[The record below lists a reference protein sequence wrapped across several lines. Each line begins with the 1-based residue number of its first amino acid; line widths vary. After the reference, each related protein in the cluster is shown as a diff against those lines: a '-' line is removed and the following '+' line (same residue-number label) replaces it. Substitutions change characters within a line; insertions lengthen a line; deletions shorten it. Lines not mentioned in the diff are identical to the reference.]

1 MAILKSLNIDGD
13 LPLKKGTTTHP
24 NSSSVAVD
32 LATGNYFEVDL
43 QNSSGDISTFTI
55 TEALS
60 GTQAQPFVLKITQ
73 GSPVRHFNWSAI
85 NNVKWPKDQDISWQ
99 NSQSAVSV
107 TAHSSSGSGTGYTC
121 TITTNTSDN
130 TNLTNVNTS
139 AGSGSGYVFGE
150 KIFLK
155 DPGNTNNYAVVTV
168 TQVNGSGGVN
178 NINETSYSALA
189 VTYAGSTTNN
199 AVDIYSFI
207 AYDAGI
213 NDTGSGHH
221 GTWHAEIVGQN
232 FT

>member
-1 MAILKSLNIDGD
+1 MATLKSLNIDGD
-13 LPLKKGTTTHP
+13 LIQDKGTTTHP
-24 NSSSVAVD
+24 NSSTVAVD

-43 QNSSGDISTFTI
+43 QNSSGDITTFTI
-55 TEALS
+55 TDALT
-60 GTQAQPFVLKITQ
+60 GAQVQTFTLKITQ
-73 GSPVRHFNWSAI
+73 GSPVRHFNWDAI
-85 NNVKWPKDQDISWQ
+85 SHVNWPQDQDISWQ

-150 KIFLK
+150 KIILR
-155 DPGNTNNYAVVTV
+155 DPGNTSNYAIVTV
-168 TQVNGSGGVN
+168 TQVTGSGGVN

-189 VTYAGSTTNN
+189 KTYAGSITNN
-199 AVDIYSFI
+199 AVDIYSFTTYDLGTTWI
-207 AYDAGI
+207 AK
-213 NDTGSGHH
+213 
-221 GTWHAEIVGQN
+221 IVGQN